1 MGNSNSKSNLNEEF
15 KNNKEGNK
23 ELIFTFL
30 FMTHGSIRN
39 LTLTTEHQNTFD
51 SCRLFSKAG
60 EFICIDSIPNYS
72 ALDTNLHIDST
83 ESTFDRINK
92 SLKTTPLPSITY
104 DKSLSIKSWTE
115 LFFPD
120 NYGIFLM
127 SVNKKENGIYKYINL
142 FPKEL
147 NLLYIS
153 ELKKLADV
161 FGTNVPELNS
171 EIFDS
176 SGKANDLNFTEW
188 SGIQLSDNKE
198 IIMKIKMS
206 KFVEI
211 IKNIVGTNNFF
222 NLIDYSC
229 SINRTRNLLDKPK
242 YYVTES
248 INEENAAGEKIW
260 GGKKVNKKR
269 KNTNLKQKR
278 INKNKTKRRC

>member
-1 MGNSNSKSNLNEEF
+1 MGNSNSKINFNEEF
-15 KNNKEGNK
+15 KNNNEGNK

-51 SCRLFSKAG
+51 NCRLFSKAG
-60 EFICIDSIPNYS
+60 DFICIDSIPNYS
-72 ALDTNLHIDST
+72 VLNTNLHINST
-83 ESTFDRINK
+83 EPTFDRINK
-92 SLKTTPLPSITY
+92 SLKTTPLPTITY
-104 DKSLSIKSWTE
+104 DKTLSIKSWTE
-115 LFFPD
+115 LYFPD

-127 SVNKKENGIYKYINL
+127 SVNKKENGLYKYINL

-161 FGTNVPELNS
+161 FGTNVPELDN
-171 EIFDS
+171 ENFNIN
-176 SGKANDLNFTEW
+176 GNANDLNFTEW

-242 YYVTES
+242 YYVTEP

-260 GGKKVNKKR
+260 GGKNKNKKR
-269 KNTNLKQKR
+269 KNTNLKQKKN
-278 INKNKTKRRC
+278 NKNKTKKKC